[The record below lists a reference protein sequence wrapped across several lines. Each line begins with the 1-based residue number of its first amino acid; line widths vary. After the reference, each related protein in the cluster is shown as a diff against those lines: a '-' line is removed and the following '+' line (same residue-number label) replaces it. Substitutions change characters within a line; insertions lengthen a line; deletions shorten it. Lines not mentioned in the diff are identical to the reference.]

1 MRDTILASLFL
12 ASATLTSASRL
23 ECLHTRSL
31 ELASYAACGDEGSLN
46 YCFSHL
52 PLTTQ
57 SDSLS
62 GELER
67 CFVSAGCTVDESR
80 IEAVQ
85 VFQRCDT
92 TSAVPAD
99 LRRGRRQFGSED
111 SSDNGSDQPDKGA
124 KEPFHALLA
133 RVTAAM
139 QLPRETPGVV
149 SLAARQDT
157 ATTTGRPASPSP
169 CFTDTT
175 TEFTSCP
182 TQSTGTDAGKKLSCF
197 LAVMATPRCRDGVIC
212 KSDAQGN
219 PSCMWKNSSLGLDGI
234 IISAIFAGAIAVSI
248 IAICFMCCRERSEH
262 RRIERAAEAARIAK
276 EAKTQATVAGKRAG
290 QSVTGGVS
298 GPAVEGQPLMSQGVP
313 HGGPPSPGLQG
324 GNPFS
329 DGGHD
334 GHPMR

>member
-67 CFVSAGCTVDESR
+67 CFVSAGCTVAESQ
-80 IEAVQ
+80 IEAATVL
-85 VFQRCDT
+85 RHCDT

-99 LRRGRRQFGSED
+99 LRRGRRQFVSED
-111 SSDNGSDQPDKGA
+111 GSDSDSDSDVPDKGA

-139 QLPRETPGVV
+139 QLPRQTPGVAG
-149 SLAARQDT
+149 LAARQD
-157 ATTTGRPASPSP
+157 APSPTTSEPSSPSP
-169 CFTDTT
+169 CFVDTT
-175 TEFTSCP
+175 TEITSCP
-182 TQSTGTDAGKKLSCF
+182 TQTTGSDAGKKLSCF
-197 LAVMATPRCRDGVIC
+197 PTVMVTPKCRDGVIC

-219 PSCMWKNSSLGLDGI
+219 PSCMYKHSTLGLDGI
-234 IISAIFAGAIAVSI
+234 IISAVFAGAIAVSI

-298 GPAVEGQPLMSQGVP
+298 GPAVEGQPLMSQGA
-313 HGGPPSPGLQG
+313 PPSPGLQG

-329 DGGHD
+329 DGDHN